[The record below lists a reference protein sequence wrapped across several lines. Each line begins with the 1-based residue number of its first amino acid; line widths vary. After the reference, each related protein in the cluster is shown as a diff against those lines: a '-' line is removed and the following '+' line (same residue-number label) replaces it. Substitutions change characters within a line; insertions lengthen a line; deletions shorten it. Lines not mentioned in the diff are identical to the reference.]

1 MSAVRTGSLGRRLS
15 LWLALQSL
23 CGFMVV
29 CAAVYMDARSNL
41 ADRQIEALAGKRA
54 QIGHLVAESYGDDNL
69 AGLKHKLDDLFVGH
83 DEVSLS
89 IRDPKGQALYTSE
102 SASSARGRPRTP
114 EFDVPVAA
122 SGRDR
127 LYATLALDTREDD
140 QLLRR
145 LGLTLLFAAVGGAL
159 LASLA
164 GYWIVRMGLAPV
176 QMLGEQARGLRHI
189 PSHTGSM
196 AHHNPRSCGR
206 WSSNSTICWPGWMA
220 PMRSCRAS
228 TRMSRTNV
236 ARRLRR

>member
-102 SASSARGRPRTP
+102 SASSARGLQTRRTRASWSLPSTSRPKC
-114 EFDVPVAA
+114 
-122 SGRDR
+122 
-127 LYATLALDTREDD
+127 
-140 QLLRR
+140 
-145 LGLTLLFAAVGGAL
+145 
-159 LASLA
+159 
-164 GYWIVRMGLAPV
+164 
-176 QMLGEQARGLRHI
+176 RGLRQRR
-189 PSHTGSM
+189 G
-196 AHHNPRSCGR
+196 RKGQRRQYRQRRVSCGF
-206 WSSNSTICWPGWMA
+206 SEKHIAPAMA
-220 PMRSCRAS
+220 
-228 TRMSRTNV
+228 
-236 ARRLRR
+236 LRRDRRKHRRALDNADPPLSVLNQAEGVNFKS